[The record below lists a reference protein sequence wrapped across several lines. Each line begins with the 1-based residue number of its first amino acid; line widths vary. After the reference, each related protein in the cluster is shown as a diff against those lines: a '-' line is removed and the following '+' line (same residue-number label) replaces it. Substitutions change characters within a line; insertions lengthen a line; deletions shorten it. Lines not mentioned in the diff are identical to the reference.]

1 MRIQTLVMLTLAAL
15 CSAGAYAQEYL
26 LRPPGSPPPGSPGTA
41 TPNPYQQVTPRNAP
55 EVAPNLPRLL
65 NNNSSRLPRA
75 DSVNPRDKAIP
86 LLEQQWQRNSK
97 SLPLERNPKE
107 TD

>member
-1 MRIQTLVMLTLAAL
+1 MRTQVLAMLTLAAL

-41 TPNPYQQVTPRNAP
+41 TPNPYQPVTPRNTP
-55 EVAPNLPRLL
+55 ELAPNLPRLL
-65 NNNSSRLPRA
+65 NNHSSRLPRA
-75 DSVNPRDKAIP
+75 DSVNPRDQAIP
-86 LLEQQWQRNSK
+86 LLEQQLQRNSK
-97 SLPLERNPKE
+97 SLPPERNPEE